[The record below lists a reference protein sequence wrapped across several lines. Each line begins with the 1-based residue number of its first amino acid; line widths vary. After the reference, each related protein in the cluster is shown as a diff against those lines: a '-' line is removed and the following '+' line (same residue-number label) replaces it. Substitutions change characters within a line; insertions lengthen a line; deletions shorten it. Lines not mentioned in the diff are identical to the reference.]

1 MSPLYLIMRGT
12 CPQFPRFAGWRRAN
26 HMQSPQA
33 KNLRLCA
40 DEARAL
46 ADMMQ
51 QSRTRLAMWKLA
63 CSYDLL
69 ARHAEAREDREP
81 GGLSYVTGEARPGS
95 SPPPSTGGGRA
106 RGP

>member
-1 MSPLYLIMRGT
+1 
-12 CPQFPRFAGWRRAN
+12 
-26 HMQSPQA
+26 MQSPHA

-46 ADMMQ
+46 ADLMQ

-69 ARHAEAREDREP
+69 ARHAEAREDREF
-81 GGLSYVTGEARPGS
+81 GGLSYVTDEARHVG
-95 SPPPSTGGGRA
+95 SPPAADGGDAAAGRD
-106 RGP
+106 R

>member
-1 MSPLYLIMRGT
+1 
-12 CPQFPRFAGWRRAN
+12 
-26 HMQSPQA
+26 MQSHA

-46 ADMMQ
+46 TDLVQ

-69 ARHAEAREDREP
+69 ARHAEAREDRES
-81 GGLSYVTGEARPGS
+81 GGLSYVTDEALHVSS
-95 SPPPSTGGGRA
+95 SPAADGGDAAAGRD
-106 RGP
+106 R

>member
-1 MSPLYLIMRGT
+1 
-12 CPQFPRFAGWRRAN
+12 
-26 HMQSPQA
+26 MQSPHA

-46 ADMMQ
+46 ADLMQ

-69 ARHAEAREDREP
+69 ARHAEDRES
-81 GGLSYVTGEARPGS
+81 GGLSYVTDEALHIS
-95 SPPPSTGGGRA
+95 NPPASDAGDAAAGRD
-106 RGP
+106 R

>member
-1 MSPLYLIMRGT
+1 
-12 CPQFPRFAGWRRAN
+12 
-26 HMQSPQA
+26 MQSPHA

-46 ADMMQ
+46 ADLMQ

-69 ARHAEAREDREP
+69 ARHAEDRES
-81 GGLSYVTGEARPGS
+81 GGLSYVTDEALHVS
-95 SPPPSTGGGRA
+95 SPPAADGGDAAAGRD
-106 RGP
+106 R